1 VAYLRDPSVWP
12 QGADKLDNGPPIDKY
27 LGDSDGVSVASAS
40 ESKRDKMRLWA
51 SKVLAGGLI
60 SLSVILG
67 ISGAAFAYG
76 PNLPTIGTGAGG
88 GACSTAGCALP
99 VNGTGFDPG
108 STVVLTGCG
117 ITPVSTVASATGTIS
132 TTVNIPAGA
141 AGTCTIT
148 ATEGANV
155 ATTTVTR
162 GAAATVA
169 SATTSA
175 PLALTGADISGL
187 VAIAALAIAVGGV
200 FVLSTRRRKLRSER

>member
-1 VAYLRDPSVWP
+1 MR
-12 QGADKLDNGPPIDKY
+12 PPIDKY
-27 LGDSDGVSVASAS
+27 LGKPRQCVRGGAS
-40 ESKRDKMRLWA
+40 ESTRDDMRHWA

-60 SLSVILG
+60 SLSVLLG

-88 GACSTAGCALP
+88 GACSTAGCTITI
-99 VNGTGFDPG
+99 TGSNFDPN

-132 TTVNIPAGA
+132 TPVTIPAGA
-141 AGTCTIT
+141 AGPCTIT

-155 ATTTVTR
+155 ATTVITR
-162 GAAATVA
+162 SAPAATVA
-169 SATTSA
+169 SVAPSA

-187 VAIAALAIAVGGV
+187 IAIAVVAIAVGGM
-200 FVLSTRRRKLRSER
+200 FVLSTRRRKLHSDR